1 MITQKRDRRPPLHK
15 TRVGA
20 SATPVELDGLSWL
33 DSAHEAAKARTP
45 LWARTVVDVAREGRR
60 VELTSR
66 AKARLRKGRSALE
79 LTLNDGEA
87 HYGINTGFGSFSR
100 QRIPPSD
107 LRDLQ
112 RNLIRSHAAGV
123 GDPLPT
129 DLVRGMMLLLAASLS
144 RGHSGVRPLV
154 VQTLVEML
162 NRRVHP
168 VVPSV
173 GSCGASGDLAPLAH
187 VVLVSIGE
195 GHAEFNGRLLSGSA
209 AMKAAKIS
217 PLSLEAKEGLALIN
231 GTHLMAASAALLI
244 HDFDR
249 LLEAAIIAAAASIDA
264 CRATD
269 AFLDERVHELR
280 GQVGQMYVAQR
291 IRGLLKGSR
300 ILPSHRENDPRVQD
314 PYSLRCSPQV
324 LGAVVDAAD
333 YAGEVFMTELLAVT
347 DNPLVFSRLTPSG
360 KNATDIVSAGNFHG
374 MPLAIPLDTLAIAL
388 CHVAGISERRIYHML
403 SAFDTEAGLAPYLS
417 PKPGLHSG
425 LMIAQYTA
433 AACCNEL
440 IGLATPASVANL
452 STSAGMEDY
461 NSWGPRA
468 AAKARRSLDLATT
481 VVAIELI
488 CAAEAIERHRP
499 LRSSPVI
506 EKIVGKVR
514 RRVPRLVADRPPA
527 PDIAAV
533 AAMISSGDIVEA

>member
-1 MITQKRDRRPPLHK
+1 MTTQKRDRQSRPHRTKVRSVAP
-15 TRVGA
+15 
-20 SATPVELDGLSWL
+20 PVQLDGLSWL
-33 DSAHEAAKARTP
+33 DSEQEAVKARTP

-66 AKARLRKGRSALE
+66 ATARLREGRSALE
-79 LTLNDGEA
+79 LALDDGEA

-100 QRIPPSD
+100 QRIPPGD

-129 DLVRGMMLLLAASLS
+129 ELVRGMMLLLAASLS
-144 RGHSGVRPLV
+144 RGYSGVRPLV

-162 NRRVHP
+162 NRGVHP
-168 VVPSV
+168 IVPSV

-187 VVLVSIGE
+187 VILVSIGE
-195 GHAEFNGRLLSGSA
+195 GHAELNGRLLSGSA
-209 AMKAAKIS
+209 AMKQAKIQ

-231 GTHLMAASAALLI
+231 GTHLMAASAALLT

-269 AFLDERVHELR
+269 AFLDDRVHELR
-280 GQVGQMYVAQR
+280 GQVGQVYVAER

-300 ILPSHRENDPRVQD
+300 ILPSHRDNDPRVQD

-333 YAGEVFMTELLAVT
+333 YAGEAFITELLAVT
-347 DNPLVFSRLTPSG
+347 DNPLVFSRRNRYG
-360 KNATDIVSAGNFHG
+360 KAATDIVSAGNFHG
-374 MPLAIPLDTLAIAL
+374 MPLAIPLDTLAIAI
-388 CHVAGISERRIYHML
+388 CHLAGISERRIYHML
-403 SAFDTEAGLAPYLS
+403 SAFDTDAGLAPYLS

-468 AAKARRSLDLATT
+468 ATKARRSLDLAIS
-481 VVAIELI
+481 VVAVELI
-488 CAAEAIERHRP
+488 CASEAIERHRP
-499 LRSSPVI
+499 LRSSPAI
-506 EKIVGKVR
+506 EKIVSTVR
-514 RRVPRLVADRPPA
+514 RQVPRLVADRPPA

-533 AAMISSGDIVEA
+533 AAMITRGEIAEA